1 MEDCNDRCYGE
12 ACVHKPTVEVPVP
25 PKKKYRVKVEGPATR
40 HQMFGVGMYVV
51 DNPTAVFDE
60 SGALIIELPAF
71 PGRLEEERDGRR
83 IPARRATGPS
93 RVVYPRGGWD
103 RVVVTEIVEED
114 AHDDEG

>member
-1 MEDCNDRCYGE
+1 MEYRPDCNDRCYGE
-12 ACVHKPTVEVPVP
+12 ACVHKPTVEVPLP

-60 SGALIIELPAF
+60 SGALIIELPPF
-71 PGRLEEERDGRR
+71 PGRPATEKWRERK
-83 IPARRATGPS
+83 PTGPS

-103 RVVVTEIVEED
+103 RVVITEILEED
-114 AHDDEG
+114 AHDDEA